1 MLVYVH
7 HFPQDKNLYF
17 EIQKKEKEMRDILFL
32 HIELVASDFDVTN
45 NFYETSEAPF
55 TLIYM
60 I

>member
-17 EIQKKEKEMRDILFL
+17 EIQKKMRDILFL
-32 HIELVASDFDVTN
+32 HIELVSSDFDVTN

-60 I
+60 L